1 MISAL
6 RGMKDVLPP
15 QSGLY
20 ERIIKIC
27 EEVAKNYGYEF
38 VLSPHLEQ
46 TALFR
51 RSVGESSDI
60 VGKEMYQ
67 FEDKGGNDVCLRP
80 EGTAGVVRAFIEAK
94 FDRAGGVR
102 RYFYHGSMFRYER
115 PQKGRLREFHQFGC
129 ECFNEPSVYEDASV
143 ILMINEIFSRLGI
156 KTKLLI
162 NSLGDAASM
171 GAYRQKLVKFLDSHE
186 WQICEDCKRRK
197 LTNPIRVLDCK
208 VESCQKIYENAPLI
222 IGSLNDECAGEFKKL
237 QEILSGNGVEFEIDP
252 KLVRGL
258 DYYCKTAFE
267 FVSNEIGAQ
276 SAVAGGGR
284 YDRLVEY
291 LGGKASYGVGFAM
304 GIERIMEILG
314 GRENQSERGGV
325 YIGAMDADG
334 VDAVYKI
341 AINLRKSLPV
351 LVSYEPKKLQKQ
363 LNAADNANAR
373 ICLCVGED
381 ELKSGKIWLKDLSEK
396 AEKTIDLTDLE
407 TELKRILNV

>member
-129 ECFNEPSVYEDASV
+129 ECFNEPSVYEDASI

-171 GAYRQKLVKFLDSHE
+171 GAYREKLVKFLDSHE
-186 WQICEDCKRRK
+186 GQICEDCKRRK

-314 GRENQSERGGV
+314 GRESQSARGGV

-334 VDAVYKI
+334 LDAIYKI

-351 LVSYEPKKLQKQ
+351 IVSYEPKKLQKH

-373 ICLCVGED
+373 ICLCVGEN

-396 AEKTIDLTDLE
+396 AEKTLDLVDLE